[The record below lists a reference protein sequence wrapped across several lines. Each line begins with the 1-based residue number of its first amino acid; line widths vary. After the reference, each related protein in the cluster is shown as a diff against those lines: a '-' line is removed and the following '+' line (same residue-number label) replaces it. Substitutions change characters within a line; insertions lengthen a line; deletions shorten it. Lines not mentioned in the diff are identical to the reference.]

1 MVHIS
6 KELNAPIGNV
16 DNSTVHLQAIVAGR
30 ARGCDGI
37 ENRGLSAGRKAN
49 QSAIE

>member
-16 DNSTVHLQAIVAGR
+16 DNGTVHLQAVVAGR

-37 ENRGLSAGRKAN
+37 ENRGLSTRRKAN
-49 QSAIE
+49 KSAV